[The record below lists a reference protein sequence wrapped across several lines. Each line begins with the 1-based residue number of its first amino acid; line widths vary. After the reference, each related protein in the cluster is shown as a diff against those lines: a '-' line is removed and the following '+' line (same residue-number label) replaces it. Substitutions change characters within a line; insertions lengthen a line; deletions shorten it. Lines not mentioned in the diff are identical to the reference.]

1 VFNESDIW
9 VFDHAAGTFANRT
22 DDGVEGDFQS
32 VEDQE
37 FALDYLPMWD
47 RATGNIYFWRS
58 VPTGTGE
65 GTLALYRL
73 DPQGGPAELVYD
85 KGLSDQL
92 PLFNPGT
99 FFMDGVSAI
108 SPDGTQLAAVVRAL
122 GDATETPDSGL
133 WVLDLTGETASAR
146 QLGGTADFQTALP
159 EWQPQTAIPVGLS
172 WTSDG
177 AGVVVAAYAY
187 DAFMPFTLLYYA
199 DVESGDMT
207 PVVDFSNLE
216 QPDASNT
223 NWPTY
228 PTSAPPYYFYTPVS
242 ASLTPAGD
250 KLLIFSG
257 ARGRSS
263 VLASP
268 LPPVGEMPAPVYDAE
283 SYYSGV
289 ARSSRGDN
297 AKVVMSEVMFT
308 IEE

>member
-1 VFNESDIW
+1 
-9 VFDHAAGTFANRT
+9 
-22 DDGVEGDFQS
+22 
-32 VEDQE
+32 
-37 FALDYLPMWD
+37 M
-47 RATGNIYFWRS
+47 
-58 VPTGTGE
+58 
-65 GTLALYRL
+65 
-73 DPQGGPAELVYD
+73 
-85 KGLSDQL
+85 
-92 PLFNPGT
+92 
-99 FFMDGVSAI
+99 
-108 SPDGTQLAAVVRAL
+108 
-122 GDATETPDSGL
+122 
-133 WVLDLTGETASAR
+133 LDLIGETASAR

-172 WTSDG
+172 WTSDN
-177 AGVVVAAYAY
+177 AGVVVVAYAY

-199 DVESGDMT
+199 DVEGGDMT
-207 PVVDFSNLE
+207 PVVDLSDLE

-228 PTSAPPYYFYTPVS
+228 PTSTPPYYLYTPVS

-263 VLASP
+263 VLASS

-289 ARSSRGDN
+289 ARSSRGDM
-297 AKVVMSEVMFT
+297 AKIVMSEVMFT